1 MKKEIKDPAVIQARK
16 TKDELFEASSYF
28 LFDRDSTVK
37 QFGRNR
43 VLKGQKR
50 NKSKKQFYE
59 KN

>member
-50 NKSKKQFYE
+50 NKSKK
-59 KN
+59 